1 MEYAIEAI
9 ELRKQYGNVVAL
21 DGITFHVKKGE
32 IFGLLG
38 PNGAGKT
45 TTIKIFTGI
54 TKPTSGQAIVAG
66 FDVVKNA
73 KEVKK
78 RIGWIASEVIVDD
91 ELTAWEN
98 LEVQAKLIGIK
109 NWKERAQELLKY
121 FNLWEAA
128 NRPVGKYSTGMRK
141 RLEVAMALLHSPEV
155 LFMDEPTIGLDVG
168 ARIGL
173 WEVVE
178 RINKDFGVT
187 ILLTTH
193 YMEEA
198 DTLCHRIA
206 IINKGKII
214 AIDTPDELKAK
225 YGTDIIELEVE
236 GKIDTSVLSKFGEVT
251 VENGKVTIKT
261 KNAEEVIPE
270 VVKAVEDVK
279 SVKLKKTSLDTVFM
293 NLTGVSIEG
302 EQVNIRGLYRRIRL
316 ARR

>member
-1 MEYAIEAI
+1 VEYAIEAI
-9 ELRKQYGNVVAL
+9 ELRKRYGDVLAL
-21 DGITFHVKKGE
+21 DGITFHIKKGE

-45 TTIKIFTGI
+45 TTIKIFTGL
-54 TKPTSGQAIVAG
+54 TKPTSGQAIVVS

-73 KEVKK
+73 REVKK

-91 ELTAWEN
+91 GLTAWEN
-98 LEVQAKLIGIK
+98 LEIQAKLTGVK

-128 NRPVGKYSTGMRK
+128 NRLVGKYSTGMRK
-141 RLEVAMALLHSPEV
+141 RLEVAMALIHSPEV

-173 WEVVE
+173 WEVIE

-187 ILLTTH
+187 VLLTTH

-198 DTLCHRIA
+198 ERLCHRIA

-214 AIDTPDELKAK
+214 AIGTPDELKTK
-225 YGTDIIELEVE
+225 YGTDIIELEVKD
-236 GKIDTSVLSKFGEVT
+236 KIDTSVLSKFGEVI
-251 VENGKVTIKT
+251 VEDGRVIIKT

-270 VVKAVEDVK
+270 VVKAIDGIK
-279 SVKLKKTSLDTVFM
+279 SVKLKKASLDTVFM
-293 NLTGVSIEG
+293 NLTGASIEG
-302 EQVNIRGLYRRIRL
+302 EEVDIRRLYRRIRL

>member
-9 ELRKQYGNVVAL
+9 ELRKQYGDVIAL
-21 DGITFHVKKGE
+21 DGVTFHIKKGE

-45 TTIKIFTGI
+45 TTIKIFTGL

-98 LEVQAKLIGIK
+98 LEIQTKLTGVK

-141 RLEVAMALLHSPEV
+141 RLEVAMALLHSPDV

-168 ARIGL
+168 ARVGL

-178 RINKDFGVT
+178 RINKDLGVT
-187 ILLTTH
+187 VLLTTH

-198 DTLCHRIA
+198 EKLCHRIA
-206 IINKGKII
+206 IINKGRII
-214 AIDTPDELKAK
+214 AIGTPDELKTK
-225 YGTDIIELEVE
+225 YGTDIIELEVKD
-236 GKIDTSVLSKFGEVT
+236 KIDTSILSKFGEVI
-251 VENGKVTIKT
+251 VEDGKVIIKT

-270 VVKAVEDVK
+270 VVKAIDGIK
-279 SVKLKKTSLDTVFM
+279 SVKLKKNSLDTVFI
-293 NLTGVSIEG
+293 NLTGASIEG
-302 EQVNIRGLYRRIRL
+302 EQVDIRRLYRRIRL

>member
-9 ELRKQYGNVVAL
+9 ELRKLYGDVIAL
-21 DGITFHVKKGE
+21 DGVTFHIKKGE

-45 TTIKIFTGI
+45 TTIKIFTGL

-73 KEVKK
+73 REVKK
-78 RIGWIASEVIVDD
+78 RVGWIASEVIVDD
-91 ELTAWEN
+91 ELTGWEN
-98 LEVQAKLIGIK
+98 LEIQAKLTGVK
-109 NWKERAQELLKY
+109 NWKERAQDLLKY

-168 ARIGL
+168 ARVGL

-187 ILLTTH
+187 VLLTTH

-198 DTLCHRIA
+198 ERLCHRIA
-206 IINKGKII
+206 IINKGRII
-214 AIDTPDELKAK
+214 AIGTPDELKTK
-225 YGTDIIELEVE
+225 YGTDIIELEV
-236 GKIDTSVLSKFGEVT
+236 KDKVDTSVLSKFGEVIL
-251 VENGKVTIKT
+251 EDGKVIIKT
-261 KNAEEVIPE
+261 KNAEGVIPE
-270 VVKAVEDVK
+270 VVKAISSVK

-293 NLTGVSIEG
+293 NLTGASIEG
-302 EQVNIRGLYRRIRL
+302 EQVNIQRLYRRIRL

>member
-9 ELRKQYGNVVAL
+9 ELRKLYGDVIAL
-21 DGITFHVKKGE
+21 DRVTFHIKKGE

-45 TTIKIFTGI
+45 TTIKIFTGL

-73 KEVKK
+73 REVKK
-78 RIGWIASEVIVDD
+78 RVGWIASEVIVDD
-91 ELTAWEN
+91 ELTGWEN
-98 LEVQAKLIGIK
+98 LEIQAKLTGVK
-109 NWKERAQELLKY
+109 NWKERAQDLLKY

-168 ARIGL
+168 ARVGL

-187 ILLTTH
+187 VLLTTH

-198 DTLCHRIA
+198 ERLCHRIA
-206 IINKGKII
+206 IINKGRII
-214 AIDTPDELKAK
+214 AIGTPDELKTK
-225 YGTDIIELEVE
+225 YGTDIIELEV
-236 GKIDTSVLSKFGEVT
+236 KDKVDTSVLSKFGEVIL
-251 VENGKVTIKT
+251 EDGKVIIKT
-261 KNAEEVIPE
+261 KNAEEIIPE
-270 VVKAVEDVK
+270 VVKAIGSVK

-293 NLTGVSIEG
+293 NLTGASIEG
-302 EQVNIRGLYRRIRL
+302 EQVNIQRLYRRIRL